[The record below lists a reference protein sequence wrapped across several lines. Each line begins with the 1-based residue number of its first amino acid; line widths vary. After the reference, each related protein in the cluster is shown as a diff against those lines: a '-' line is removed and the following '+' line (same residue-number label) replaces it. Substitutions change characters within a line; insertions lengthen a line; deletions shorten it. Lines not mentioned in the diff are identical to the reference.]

1 MTKKTK
7 IIAGISVIILLIIA
21 VLYKFKP
28 SGSKATLVGE
38 EIMDTTAI
46 HQTDNAATNDQDER
60 ESDETEEEF
69 PESGRSIQDFVT
81 TPYEV
86 VLEAKGLLNEDELED
101 IALILQ
107 EKNDSTAL
115 RPTLVLL
122 KQKDGSYKR
131 YATSWYAIGAAYIN
145 GDYQHYDEENI
156 TIDSI
161 RNLDISTYGSGPVGN
176 RFLKY
181 RFVNNQLVLASMET
195 YNMGAGGHTGV
206 VYDFLKGFMEVTEV
220 NTMKEDMPS
229 TTTKEKLKKRKP
241 YLFAT
246 TDPESI

>member
-1 MTKKTK
+1 MTRKTK
-7 IIAGISVIILLIIA
+7 TIVGISVAVLLIVA
-21 VLYKFKP
+21 VLFKIKP
-28 SGSKATLVGE
+28 SGSDAAPVET
-38 EIMDTTAI
+38 EIMDTTRI
-46 HQTDNAATNDQDER
+46 HQTDNAAANDQDEP
-60 ESDETEEEF
+60 EPDETEEEF
-69 PESGRSIQDFVT
+69 PNIGKSVQDFVIG
-81 TPYEV
+81 PYEV
-86 VLEAKGLLNEDELED
+86 IMEAKGMLNEDELED
-101 IALILQ
+101 VALILQ
-107 EKNDSTAL
+107 EKEDSTAL

-145 GDYQHYDEENI
+145 GDYQHYDEERV

-181 RFVNNQLVLASMET
+181 RFVNSQLVLASMET

-229 TTTKEKLKKRKP
+229 TTTKEKLKKQKT

-246 TDPESI
+246 TDPELI